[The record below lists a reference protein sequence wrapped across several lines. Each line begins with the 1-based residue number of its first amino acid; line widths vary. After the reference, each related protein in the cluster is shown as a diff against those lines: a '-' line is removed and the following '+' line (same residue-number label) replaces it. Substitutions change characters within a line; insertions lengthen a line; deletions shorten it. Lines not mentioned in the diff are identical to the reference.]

1 MKSTGFFQRIF
12 STKALAVVAAVC
24 LPLGAA
30 SAATFDSGTTYS
42 VSTQSGGNAFLDSS
56 GQNAWARGVS
66 ITSFG
71 NSESGGAGLLRLKAT
86 APSGAMQDFVAF
98 CMTPWQYLHLPNT
111 YQKDATLSLSSA
123 QLGWVGALVQNAWS
137 TIQDRN
143 SAAAFQIALWEI
155 VSEPA
160 FNGADLSTAYDLGHD
175 NFILNSVG
183 GTGVRAAA
191 DNLLAS
197 IMSGS
202 WAPTTSG
209 FTLLKYT
216 DENHKTQNLLTVA
229 PVPLPAT
236 GLLLLGG
243 FGALAAVKRRKRAA

>member
-30 SAATFDSGTTYS
+30 SAATFDASTTYS
-42 VSTQSGGNAFLDSS
+42 VSTQSGGNAFLDST
-56 GQNAWARGVS
+56 GHNAWARGVT

-71 NSESGGAGLLRLKAT
+71 KSETGGAGLLRLKAT

-111 YQKDATLSLSSA
+111 YQKDAMLSLSTA

-137 TIQDRN
+137 TIHDSN

-160 FNGADLSTAYDLGHD
+160 FNGDHSTAYDLTQA
-175 NFILNSVG
+175 NFILDSVG

-191 DNLLAS
+191 ENLLAG
-197 IMSGS
+197 ITSGT
-202 WAPTTSG
+202 WVPTTSG

-216 DENHKTQNLLTVA
+216 DDNHTTQNLLTVA